1 MTDPGAFGLQWGDA
15 EIGPGWQ
22 GIVALGFTEPPPPG
36 FAVALTVR
44 LAIPASG
51 ILPDDITVTAPDGL
65 PLETDVM
72 PISDGDGE
80 ITLRFAQQGPRGQ
93 TRVRLLSG
101 GDDPLDPFFAEA
113 GFDFFVACPAGDC
126 REPDPPPPP
135 AGPQP
140 AIDLATK
147 DFAGFL
153 AVMQNWA
160 AATDPNWAG
169 GNPASTEAMLI
180 ELLAHHAEMLSLHQD
195 RVAQEAFI
203 DTARERLS
211 LARHAAALG
220 LSLDEG
226 GSALAIVAVDLPPGR
241 AGFLPAGTRFVREEG
256 MGRITATFTSTA
268 PAMLDAAWNA
278 GLQRDGDRGQ
288 LRLAAWPGAPD
299 AILPAGTRDLLLW
312 GWGAH
317 LLPGRRIALVQGRT
331 AHVTRIAALS
341 EISQPGWVADPSDPA
356 HMLPQELTRL
366 ELAAP
371 LPAPFRPWSDPDGA
385 PLLITANLVEAI
397 HGTPVSAANEEGA
410 AMDLGASRQDLVT
423 ATDLVTGQPMIRALR
438 TPQAQVLTDADGRPS
453 VRLHIGAEEWQW
465 QPTLMNSAGFDRH
478 FTTDTEEDGSVWLTF
493 GDGNRGRA
501 VPLPPGTGARALA
514 NQPAHQRIR
523 LDWRQGD
530 AEAGNLGAFALTGA
544 RAPGGHDAGAAADF
558 AALAPVA
565 ATNLLPA
572 TGGRARVS
580 TAVARDL
587 IPESIR
593 NPARARCVTADD
605 YARAAEDVPGIAR
618 AAAKPLGG
626 VFNTIMVLCAPNE
639 GDRLDGATAAAVHAR
654 LDALRM
660 AGREHVLGAPDY
672 VALDL
677 YLIVCPRGSA
687 GAAAIRRNL
696 RDALAP
702 GSAARPG
709 FFHPS
714 RRGFGDS
721 IRLPDLLA
729 AAARARG
736 VGAVKAATFR
746 PLHHAGAAQIAQVIE
761 LGPTEIA
768 QFAGD
773 EAHPERGRL
782 TVTVMGTDTPPPG
795 QGFVL
800 AGPAPEP
807 ASTG

>member
-1 MTDPGAFGLQWGDA
+1 MSEAGAFGLQWGEA

-22 GIVALGFTEPPPPG
+22 GIAALSFSEPPPPG
-36 FAVALTVR
+36 FAVALSVR
-44 LAIPASG
+44 LAKPAAG
-51 ILPDDITVTAPDGL
+51 LAPQDIAVTAPGGQ
-65 PLETDVM
+65 PLEAEVM
-72 PISDGDGE
+72 PVADGDVE
-80 ITLRFAQQGPRGQ
+80 ITIRFAQQGPRGQ

-126 REPDPPPPP
+126 REPAAPPPPP
-135 AGPQP
+135 GVQP

-147 DFAGFL
+147 DFTGFL
-153 AVMQNWA
+153 AVMQSWA

-169 GNPASTEAMLI
+169 TNPASTEAMLV

-195 RVAQEAFI
+195 RVAQEAFV

-211 LARHAAALG
+211 LSRHAAALG
-220 LSLDEG
+220 LALDEG
-226 GSALAIVAVDLPPGR
+226 GSALAVVAVDLPPGR

-256 MGRITATFTSTA
+256 MGRITATFTSQA

-278 GLQRDGDRGQ
+278 GLQRDADRGL

-299 AILPAGTRDLLLW
+299 AILPAGARELLLW
-312 GWGAH
+312 GGGAR
-317 LLPGRRIALVQGRT
+317 LLPGQRIALVQGRA

-341 EISQPGWVADPSDPA
+341 EISQPGWAADPSDPA
-356 HMLPQELTRL
+356 HTLPRELTRL
-366 ELAAP
+366 ELAEP
-371 LPAPFRPWSDPDGA
+371 LPLPFRPWSDPEGA

-397 HGTPVSAANEEGA
+397 HGDPASAANEEGA
-410 AMDLGASRQDLVT
+410 AMGLGAGRQDIVT
-423 ATDLVTGQPMIRALR
+423 ATDLLTGAVTIRALR
-438 TPQAQVLTDADGRPS
+438 TPQPQVLTDGDGRPS
-453 VRLHIGAEEWQW
+453 VRLHVGAEAWDW

-478 FTTDTEEDGSVWLTF
+478 FTTETEEDGAVWLMF

-501 VPLPPGTGARALA
+501 LPLPPGSGPRALA

-530 AEAGNLGAFALTGA
+530 AEAGNLGAFALTGT
-544 RAPGGHDAGAAADF
+544 RPPGGGDAGAAADF

-593 NPARARCVTADD
+593 NPARARCVTAED
-605 YARAAEDVPGIAR
+605 YARAAEDIPGVAR

-626 VFNTIMVLCAPNE
+626 VFNTIMVLCAPDQ
-639 GDRLDGATAAAVHAR
+639 GDRLDAATAAAVQAH

-677 YLIVCPRGSA
+677 HLVVCPRAGA
-687 GAAAIRRNL
+687 GAAAIRRAL
-696 RDALAP
+696 REALAP

-709 FFHPS
+709 FFHPA

-721 IRLPDLLA
+721 ILLSELLA
-729 AAARARG
+729 AAARVPG

-746 PLHHAGAAQIAQVIE
+746 PLRRAGAPAVSAVIE

-768 QFAGD
+768 QFSGD
-773 EAHPERGRL
+773 EARPERGRL

-795 QGFVL
+795 QGFVV